1 MKKWNQLYCQH
12 TKEEEKEDKKVWDL
26 DAESSNHMCGSKRI
40 YFELDE
46 SMTDNVTFGDSSK
59 VPLKAKRKNSYSL
72 KNEDH

>member
-1 MKKWNQLYCQH
+1 
-12 TKEEEKEDKKVWDL
+12 VWDL

-40 YFELDE
+40 YFKLDE